1 MGAMDYLSSLHWL
14 DLLSALITLA
24 AEFVAIFYLDEEA
37 HSAFWFMF
45 LLTAMPPLTAVT
57 GAIAQCTPCKW
68 DDMVVAIAEAVL
80 MNTCFAY
87 FCSGSLPADPVT
99 GEQPMGF
106 GELPIVPLV
115 FFSIAGGV
123 QVLIAIILYAME
135 KPCSKDSGDETDT
148 AANAMQGCRQFCI
161 GGVMPA
167 VQGLFM
173 MLFQLYTPWHPLRGD
188 WYGYVF
194 VAVMWITDVGS
205 ADAVEKTARK
215 LKDEETPPSLMAIIN
230 ILGLPLAQVAALVAN
245 AMALSM
251 AADLVYVVPPCQYP
265 EEYWSGT
272 YTGNFTF
279 TGDDT
284 GLLPNKENCTL
295 DNGFGWDDLYAN
307 GSNYAAERMYID
319 EIGIDIGIGPYSPFQ
334 TFSDGQGLQMYDFIK
349 REVYEENF
357 EAWTVNKTYPYN
369 YFFNDHPNAGVRSYD
384 YIYSVM
390 GVISLGLMSC
400 TQVCMVPMMFMQ
412 LCSGEDGEGGGPKL
426 SGIGMPTM

>member
-57 GAIAQCTPCKW
+57 GAIARARPCKW

-265 EEYWSGT
+265 KEYWAGT
-272 YTGNFTF
+272 YTGNFTL
-279 TGDDT
+279 TGDAD
-284 GLLPNKENCTL
+284 GLLPNKDNCTL
-295 DNGFGWDDLYAN
+295 DNGFGWDDIYGN
-307 GSNYAAERMYID
+307 RTPAERLYVD
-319 EIGIDIGIGPYSPFQ
+319 EVGFDIGIGPYSPFS
-334 TFSDGQGLQMYDFIK
+334 TFSDGQGLQMYDFVM
-349 REVYEENF
+349 REVYEANY
-357 EAWTVNKTYPYN
+357 EAWTTDRTYPRQ
-369 YFFNDHPNAGVRSYD
+369 YFFNDHPNAGARSFD
-384 YIYSVM
+384 YVYSLI
-390 GVISLGLMSC
+390 GVVTGAFYACML
-400 TQVCMVPMMFMQ
+400 VCLVPMQ
-412 LCSGEDGEGGGPKL
+412 LKALCSGGDPSGG
-426 SGIGMPTM
+426 IQAEI

>member
-1 MGAMDYLSSLHWL
+1 MALFLSSIPFL
-14 DLLSALITLA
+14 DLIDSFILLA
-24 AEFVAIFYLDEEA
+24 AEVVAIIYLDEEA
-37 HSAFWFMF
+37 HSAFWFML
-45 LLTAMPPLTAVT
+45 LLTIMPPVTAIV
-57 GAIAQCTPCKW
+57 GGIAACTPCKW
-68 DDMVVAIAEAVL
+68 DDLVISIGTAVM
-80 MNTCFAY
+80 MNVCFAY
-87 FCSGSLPADPVT
+87 FCSDELIDPVT
-99 GEQPMGF
+99 GEQLMGF
-106 GELPIVPLV
+106 GYLPDVPKI
-115 FFSIAGGV
+115 FFSVTGGV
-123 QVLIAIILYAME
+123 QVLIAIISYARDPDCG
-135 KPCSKDSGDETDT
+135 PCKGEGDENSGAEN
-148 AANAMQGCRQFCI
+148 AASGFQQCCMGGIMPMFLGFQAM
-161 GGVMPA
+161 
-167 VQGLFM
+167 LY
-173 MLFQLYTPWHPLRGD
+173 QLYTPWHPLRGD

-251 AADLVYVVPPCQYP
+251 AVDLVYVVPPCQYP

-307 GSNYAAERMYID
+307 GSNYAAERMYI
-319 EIGIDIGIGPYSPFQ
+319 EEVGFDIGIGPYSPFQ

>member
-1 MGAMDYLSSLHWL
+1 YLSSLHWL

-205 ADAVEKTARK
+205 
-215 LKDEETPPSLMAIIN
+215 
-230 ILGLPLAQVAALVAN
+230 
-245 AMALSM
+245 
-251 AADLVYVVPPCQYP
+251 
-265 EEYWSGT
+265 
-272 YTGNFTF
+272 
-279 TGDDT
+279 
-284 GLLPNKENCTL
+284 
-295 DNGFGWDDLYAN
+295 
-307 GSNYAAERMYID
+307 
-319 EIGIDIGIGPYSPFQ
+319 
-334 TFSDGQGLQMYDFIK
+334 
-349 REVYEENF
+349 
-357 EAWTVNKTYPYN
+357 
-369 YFFNDHPNAGVRSYD
+369 
-384 YIYSVM
+384 
-390 GVISLGLMSC
+390 
-400 TQVCMVPMMFMQ
+400 
-412 LCSGEDGEGGGPKL
+412 
-426 SGIGMPTM
+426 